1 LLLRYR
7 QSVLCLN
14 VSYELTH
21 GNPLGVSTLFSR
33 LDLSS
38 GILTAVSKTENGNSP
53 LAGQVIYN
61 RGERSAHMT
70 FLLPDSPA
78 ELEEEGA
85 LIDHLAQKS
94 GEMGALNLLADV
106 AESHMGFELLRRNG
120 FTVYCWENVWRLPSS
135 LPATVH
141 YKDLWHEEKDSD
153 ELAIRSFYQTVV
165 PSLVQTAEPFD
176 KGPLRRLVYRQQG
189 ELMAFVDSVS
199 GPNGFYLKPVIHP
212 SVEDIRSLLGDLIHT
227 LQPIGKPV
235 YFPVRSYQAWVA
247 DSLEEL
253 GARMSPRRAC
263 MVRHLA
269 VPVPSE
275 NAAVLLKRLD
285 PRSVEPTTSIVQNS
299 SLSAEK
305 LP

>member
-1 LLLRYR
+1 M
-7 QSVLCLN
+7 
-14 VSYELTH
+14 
-21 GNPLGVSTLFSR
+21 FSR

-38 GILTAVSKTENGNSP
+38 GIITAVSKTEYGNSP
-53 LAGQVIYN
+53 LAGQAVYN
-61 RGERSAHMT
+61 RGERSAHMI

-78 ELEEEGA
+78 VMDEEGA

-106 AESHMGFELLRRNG
+106 AESHAGFELLRRYG
-120 FTVYCWENVWRLPSS
+120 FSVYCWENVWQLPST
-135 LPATVH
+135 LPENVH

-212 SVEDIRSLLGDLIHT
+212 SVEDIRGLLGDLIHT
-227 LQPIGKPV
+227 LRPIGKPV

-247 DSLEEL
+247 DSLQEL
-253 GARMSPRRAC
+253 GAKMAPRRAC

-275 NAAVLLKRLD
+275 NAAALLKRFD
-285 PRSVEPTTSIVQNS
+285 PRTAEPTTSIVQNS
-299 SLSAEK
+299 SIPGKK